1 MSRIERGEDE
11 QRIAGARTG
20 SDDGVDRSPRVANRA
35 AFTKPAE
42 ISGYEIVT
50 HYFAGAADRL
60 GLADGL
66 QAVVQS
72 GR

>member
-1 MSRIERGEDE
+1 M
-11 QRIAGARTG
+11 
-20 SDDGVDRSPRVANRA
+20 ANRA

-50 HYFAGAADRL
+50 HYFTGAADRL

-66 QAVVQS
+66 QAVLQS
-72 GR
+72 GS